1 MKKFKNH
8 INSNLKIMKKSIL
21 FIAVAVLFSASLTSC
36 GVMFGGSK
44 YQGTIVAKDHPNAD
58 IYVDGQKIG
67 TGTTTKLFARNK
79 PLVVTLE
86 EKGCDPQTLT
96 YDKSFRTGNFILSLI
111 SWGIVGIGVDLGTGA
126 SYKPDHN
133 GNPAIQKLNTKNFN
147 FNVDYSK
154 CKKPE

>member
-1 MKKFKNH
+1 MKNLKNY

-21 FIAVAVLFSASLTSC
+21 FIAVAILFSASLTSC

-67 TGTTTKLFARNK
+67 TGTTTKLFKRNK

-86 EKGCDPQTLT
+86 EKDCEPQTLT
-96 YDKSFRTGNFILSLI
+96 YDKSFRTGNFILSAI
-111 SWGIVGIGVDLGTGA
+111 SWGLIGIGVDLGTGA
-126 SYKPDHN
+126 SYKPDHK
-133 GNPAIQKLNTKNFN
+133 GNSAIQKLNTKSFN